1 MKREIKF
8 GERSALL
15 FVGENLAMLTTRETY
30 LPVALADEINET
42 QDVTVTEVTIMD
54 NTEYIIRIVH
64 DLPKGEVLNIVC
76 DAISRVYDVDTSVS
90 YARSENAV

>member
-8 GERSALL
+8 GGYSAILY
-15 FVGENLAMLTTRETY
+15 VGCNRALLTTRETS

-54 NTEYIIRIVH
+54 NKEYIIRIVH
-64 DLPKGEVLNIVC
+64 DLPKNDVLDIVC
-76 DAISRVYDVDTSVS
+76 EAISSVYDVDTSVS